1 MQETF
6 SNGEKITSHDWKL
19 IDEMVEKLELNLA
32 EAIELREFDKF
43 ESDKKTDFE
52 KEQKEIKK
60 AKNAKAKI
68 TDDEIDDLFNNV
80 VKIAFGGKVE
90 YKQDPVEASVEAT
103 YQPKTSS
110 LTAALAGKYT
120 AEKFVVEGGFGTVF
134 AFKAEDKLAGLTAN
148 AKISSDAIVDNA
160 TLALAWESGNML
172 AEKFG
177 AITASAK
184 SAF

>member
-60 AKNAKAKI
+60 AKKCK
-68 TDDEIDDLFNNV
+68 
-80 VKIAFGGKVE
+80 
-90 YKQDPVEASVEAT
+90 KQKLQMMKLTT
-103 YQPKTSS
+103 Y
-110 LTAALAGKYT
+110 LTM
-120 AEKFVVEGGFGTVF
+120 
-134 AFKAEDKLAGLTAN
+134 
-148 AKISSDAIVDNA
+148 
-160 TLALAWESGNML
+160 W
-172 AEKFG
+172 
-177 AITASAK
+177 
-184 SAF
+184 

>member
-1 MQETF
+1 MVLYMQETF

-80 VKIAFGGKVE
+80 VKIAFGGKE
-90 YKQDPVEASVEAT
+90 YFQNKDFHLLVAD
-103 YQPKTSS
+103 
-110 LTAALAGKYT
+110 KYT
-120 AEKFVVEGGFGTVF
+120 NRQTPSRLKKMKEKGYLEDLGGSPKKYKVRG
-134 AFKAEDKLAGLTAN
+134 
-148 AKISSDAIVDNA
+148 
-160 TLALAWESGNML
+160 
-172 AEKFG
+172 
-177 AITASAK
+177 
-184 SAF
+184 